1 MGATRKNVFDRSRS
15 NVGNPQWGSCIEER
29 LWTALVF
36 VLISHARLFQGS
48 SGNALAKTLS
58 APSLASSF
66 VGKRGPVDSETQP
79 G

>member
-1 MGATRKNVFDRSRS
+1 MGATRKSVFDRSRS

-36 VLISHARLFQGS
+36 VLTSHVRLVKGS

-66 VGKRGPVDSETQP
+66 VAKRGPVDSETEP
-79 G
+79 D